1 MPAWKIG
8 VVSCLSVNKRHCCTE
23 WVSWEH
29 AACPL
34 SGINKRPLVGG
45 WLNISSV
52 VISSGATASV
62 CYREVVCSGPLWE
75 VPLYTSNS
83 FHFFRMW
90 LYLLFQWLWK
100 SYCTKHLFPMRRI
113 YHWHSNAWV
122 FIRNFPEPQ
131 QNLGSTCG
139 DTILQE
145 VPFSFRFCSS
155 LWHSKSTVNSIEDSS
170 LSLDKKHQEWVEKVR
185 GLVSEHLTD
194 MAALAMNMKCTNTHH
209 SRTSLKAFLS
219 QKTLDGK
226 LKTADIQ

>member
-1 MPAWKIG
+1 MKNTCMSSDYIPQFFPNSLQWTLRALPILN
-8 VVSCLSVNKRHCCTE
+8 SCMKDRCGFLFVFYKRHCCTE
-23 WVSWEH
+23 LVSWEH

-34 SGINKRPLVGG
+34 SGNKKRPLVGG
-45 WLNISSV
+45 WSNISSV
-52 VISSGATASV
+52 VISIGATASV
-62 CYREVVCSGPLWE
+62 RYREVVCSWEGSLWE

-122 FIRNFPEPQ
+122 FIRNFPKPQ

-139 DTILQE
+139 DTTLQE
-145 VPFSFRFCSS
+145 VPSSFCFCSR

-170 LSLDKKHQEWVEKVR
+170 LSLDQKHQHWVGKVR
-185 GLVSEHLTD
+185 GLVSEHLTNEED
-194 MAALAMNMKCTNTHH
+194 LVP
-209 SRTSLKAFLS
+209 S
-219 QKTLDGK
+219 
-226 LKTADIQ
+226 